1 MERRGNSPAGGGA
14 GRAGGYPGLLD
25 PDPEG
30 DFASLYLIRSS
41 TSFFYN
47 DCNERMVDILEMK
60 TFQLK
65 NKLGMHARAAASFVR
80 VAQKFRADIMI
91 ERNGQTVNGK
101 SILGILTL
109 ACPMGGMITVR
120 ADGADAPQALAELE
134 ALIENK
140 FGEE

>member
-1 MERRGNSPAGGGA
+1 
-14 GRAGGYPGLLD
+14 
-25 PDPEG
+25 
-30 DFASLYLIRSS
+30 
-41 TSFFYN
+41 
-47 DCNERMVDILEMK
+47 MVEMK
-60 TFQLK
+60 TLKLK

-80 VAQKFRADIMI
+80 IAQKYGAEILI

-120 ADGADAPQALAELE
+120 AQGADAAQALDELE